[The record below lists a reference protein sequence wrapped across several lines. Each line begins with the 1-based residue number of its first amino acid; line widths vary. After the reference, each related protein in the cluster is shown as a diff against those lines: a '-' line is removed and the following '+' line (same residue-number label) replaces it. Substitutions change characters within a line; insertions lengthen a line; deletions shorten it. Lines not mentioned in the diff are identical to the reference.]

1 MADDLGNNESRADPF
16 RRGLLTHCYRLLG
29 SLHEAQN
36 LVEQTSATTQYYG
49 TDLGVDDQTRSG
61 LYGAAT
67 QRFLASAD
75 AEPRGGLAGAGA
87 STSAGSGRLLPTGL
101 GGPSDNPEGALAA
114 RPEVL
119 WLEPIPDELVDGG
132 PIGLDLIA
140 ALQYLPPRER
150 AAVILSD
157 IEGWPAQEL
166 CEVLTA
172 STARVDRLL
181 MEARSHLNPGPA
193 HTGADQ
199 PDLLDRYSRAF
210 ELYDVPAIVELFTP
224 DAVWE
229 MPPFTSWFRGAK
241 NIGRLISAH
250 CPAEGPGD
258 QLLVPLWANGQPGFA
273 VYMRDPVEGAH
284 RAFQIQVLTLTA
296 AGIIHAVAFFD
307 VSLFDAFN
315 LPDLFTN
322 LPENAFEHRP
332 RIHVER
338 FRKNHDNGG

>member
-1 MADDLGNNESRADPF
+1 MADDLGNDESRADPY
-16 RRGLLTHCYRLLG
+16 RRGLLAHCYRMLG
-29 SLHEAQN
+29 SVRGAES
-36 LVEQTSATTQYYG
+36 LVQRTYLAGQYYRSA
-49 TDLGVDDQTRSG
+49 DPVDQTRRR

-67 QRFLASAD
+67 QLCLAN
-75 AEPRGGLAGAGA
+75 AEAG
-87 STSAGSGRLLPTGL
+87 TRRPLPTGL
-101 GGPSDNPEGALAA
+101 GGPSDDPEGALAE

-119 WLEPIPDELVDGG
+119 WLEPIPDDLVDGG
-132 PIGLDLIA
+132 RLGLELVA
-140 ALQYLPPRER
+140 ALQYLPPRQR
-150 AAVILSD
+150 AALILSD
-157 IEGWPAQEL
+157 IEGWPATEL
-166 CEVLTA
+166 CEVLDA

-181 MEARSHLNPGPA
+181 QEARSQFNPATG
-193 HTGADQ
+193 HTGTDQ

-210 ELYDVPAIVELFTP
+210 EMYDVPAIVELFTA

-250 CPAEGPGD
+250 CPAEAPGD

-273 VYMRDPVEGAH
+273 VYMRDPFENSH

-307 VSLFDAFN
+307 VTLFDAFN

-322 LPENAFEHRP
+322 LPESAFEHLP
-332 RIHVER
+332 RIHLER
-338 FRKNHDNGG
+338 IRHNHNDGE